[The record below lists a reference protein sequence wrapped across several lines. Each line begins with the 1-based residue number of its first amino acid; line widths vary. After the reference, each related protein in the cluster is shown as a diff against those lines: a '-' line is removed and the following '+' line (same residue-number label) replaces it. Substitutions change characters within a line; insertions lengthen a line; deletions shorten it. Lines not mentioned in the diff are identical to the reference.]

1 MREKTRIEYIIT
13 EQKAKNILTV
23 KYWKKID
30 PQKLFDKPGLK
41 KKKIR
46 QSDIKRQ
53 SDYITEWRI
62 LKNQ

>member
-41 KKKIR
+41 KKK
-46 QSDIKRQ
+46 K
-53 SDYITEWRI
+53 
-62 LKNQ
+62 